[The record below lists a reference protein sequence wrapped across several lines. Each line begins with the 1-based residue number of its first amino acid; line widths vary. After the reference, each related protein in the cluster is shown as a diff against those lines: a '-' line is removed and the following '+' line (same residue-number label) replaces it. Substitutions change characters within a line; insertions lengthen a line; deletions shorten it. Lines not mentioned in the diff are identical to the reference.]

1 MGLLS
6 KLSPVVQNTD
16 ILLYEVPLG
25 LAATVNVSVAN
36 RSSVSVPVWL
46 AVMNTADLSISSIQ
60 VASSGSG
67 CTTIPT
73 LSVVGENTTR
83 ATVAVE
89 HMGLATI
96 TISNAGSGYVV
107 DDILT
112 VNITG
117 ATVVTAPKVRVV
129 SVDGTGAITSVSI
142 TDPGLLT
149 TLGTTATA
157 TGGSGS
163 DVTFNIMTFGIRS
176 ITLTEGGN
184 GYKSAPTVV
193 ANDGVGF
200 TTTVQMAM
208 KVEDDDYFEVGDF
221 LAPKGILERTGLP
234 LSAGQCLFIKTGVGG
249 AINAHVWGFQ
259 KVA

>member
-6 KLSPVVQNTD
+6 KLSPAVQNTD
-16 ILLYEVPLG
+16 ILLYEVPPG

-46 AVMNTADLSISSIQ
+46 AVMNTADLSVSSIQ
-60 VASSGSG
+60 VVSPGSG

-83 ATVAVE
+83 ATAVVE

-96 TISNAGSGYVV
+96 TISNAGTGYTV

-112 VNITG
+112 VAIAG
-117 ATVVTAPKVRVV
+117 ATAVTPPKVKVV
-129 SVDGTGAITSVSI
+129 SVDGSGSITSVAI

-149 TLGTTATA
+149 ALGTTATA
-157 TGGSGS
+157 TGGTGS
-163 DVTFNIMTFGIRS
+163 AVTFNIMTYGIRS
-176 ITLTEGGN
+176 VTLTEGGN
-184 GYKSAPTVV
+184 GYKVAPTII

-200 TTTVQMAM
+200 TTTLQMAM
-208 KVEDDDYFEVGDF
+208 KVEEDDYFEVGDA
-221 LAPKGILERTGLP
+221 LAPKGVLERTGLP